1 MRYRA
6 DKVPGSLGKTLPLGY
21 CLILSWTGV
30 QVLGPPLVYLWK
42 NTRQGGGV
50 SQAGREE
57 AQGPR
62 TRSWWS
68 LVVLHVAGPRPGG
81 QKFSEDGP

>member
-21 CLILSWTGV
+21 CLLMSWPGV

-42 NTRQGGGV
+42 TQGRGGGCIPGRQGKEHRAPGLGPGG
-50 SQAGREE
+50 
-57 AQGPR
+57 P
-62 TRSWWS
+62 WWS
-68 LVVLHVAGPRPGG
+68 CT
-81 QKFSEDGP
+81 